1 MGVTV
6 IELLGSSELLDG
18 NKTEQSGSNK
28 EESYVAEI
36 LVNLNEKLAVRNMHR
51 KKIIKIIKIVF
62 LVIAVLLS
70 IPILYSLF
78 WMYIAA
84 TM

>member
-51 KKIIKIIKIVF
+51 KK
-62 LVIAVLLS
+62 
-70 IPILYSLF
+70 
-78 WMYIAA
+78 
-84 TM
+84 